1 MVMKECPKCRQLFA
15 HANLRFCR
23 YDGSSLIDGPTS
35 MHEATTLLF
44 PTGQLNRRAAAVDE
58 LHRKTEPDKL

>member
-15 HANLRFCR
+15 YPNLRFCR
-23 YDGSSLIDGPTS
+23 YDGSRLIDGPTS

-44 PTGQLNRRAAAVDE
+44 STGQIHQRTATLDEQRRKSE
-58 LHRKTEPDKL
+58 SGKK